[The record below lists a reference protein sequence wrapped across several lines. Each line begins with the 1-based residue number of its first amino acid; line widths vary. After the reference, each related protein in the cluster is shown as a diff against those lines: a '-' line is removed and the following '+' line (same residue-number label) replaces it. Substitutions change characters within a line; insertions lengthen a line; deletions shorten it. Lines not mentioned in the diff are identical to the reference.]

1 MLLGLLWQY
10 RQEEYAELLEYVRV
24 QLRNVTASSSALGD
38 APILAV
44 AMVQIGIRCYNGNYW
59 GNALK
64 QELKMENSQV
74 YQRFLGES
82 FIQTLKKH
90 NKYILDESEKVQTIL
105 FHSFVTDYSLRSG

>member
-1 MLLGLLWQY
+1 MS
-10 RQEEYAELLEYVRV
+10 
-24 QLRNVTASSSALGD
+24 N

-64 QELKMENSQV
+64 QELKMENSQA

-82 FIQTLKKH
+82 FVQTLKKH
-90 NKYILDESEKVQTIL
+90 N
-105 FHSFVTDYSLRSG
+105 